1 MKVIGISGSPRPN
14 RNSELLLKYSLKP
27 FYDKGWEVKE
37 YFLSRLNIN
46 PCLGCEH
53 CLDSGIC
60 SIEDDMEQIYE
71 DYYDCDA
78 IIITSPVYYRNITA
92 QLKAVIDRTHAKRSQ
107 KPLVG
112 KVGGAIAVGRGT
124 GGGQAL
130 ALSIIY
136 NFYLSSGMLC
146 APGELNGVSAVA
158 DKPGDILKQENKL
171 RQAIILGENVLKFTK
186 KLRT

>member
-78 IIITSPVYYRNITA
+78 IIITSQV
-92 QLKAVIDRTHAKRSQ
+92 
-107 KPLVG
+107 
-112 KVGGAIAVGRGT
+112 
-124 GGGQAL
+124 
-130 ALSIIY
+130 
-136 NFYLSSGMLC
+136 
-146 APGELNGVSAVA
+146 
-158 DKPGDILKQENKL
+158 
-171 RQAIILGENVLKFTK
+171 
-186 KLRT
+186 